1 MARIEESVEIHRPV
15 EEVFTYTTDAKSW
28 PQWHGDMQEAEQ
40 TSPGQVGVDTTFKGK
55 NRMWGQTSEW
65 TARVTEYD
73 PYERWSLVIDS
84 GSVIIDEEFRFDPL
98 EEGTRFTRV
107 YDVKVGGFLR
117 VLTSRIISSLR
128 KQFKQDVSALKRVL
142 EAQS

>member
-15 EEVFTYTTDAKSW
+15 EEVFAYTTDAKSW

-40 TSPGQVGVDTTFKGK
+40 TSPGQVGVDTTFRGK

-84 GSVIIDEEFRFDPL
+84 GSVIIDVGLSFDPIKG
-98 EEGTRFTRV
+98 GTRFTLV
-107 YDVKVGGFLR
+107 WDVKKVRGFLR
-117 VLTSRIISSLR
+117 LLESMMISSWR
-128 KQFKQDVSALKRVL
+128 KQLKQDLSNFKLIL
-142 EAQS
+142 EA